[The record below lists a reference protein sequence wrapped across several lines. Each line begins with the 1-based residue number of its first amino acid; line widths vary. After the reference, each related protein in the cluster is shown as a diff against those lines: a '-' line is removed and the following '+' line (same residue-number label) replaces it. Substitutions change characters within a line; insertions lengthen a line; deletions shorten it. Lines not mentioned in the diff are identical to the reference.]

1 MGMMDGAGSTES
13 NRAGDGLAEI
23 GAMLRRRREEVGQDI
38 AAVAASTHI
47 RQNYLKA
54 IEEGRRRD
62 LPGTA
67 YMIGYVRTYADYLGF
82 DGNRLVTDYHAQLAG
97 PRKKVE
103 KRAEPEPGG
112 SVPQIQFSPVTLG
125 MAAFALVIVA
135 AVGWSYFSDDEA
147 VTETAAVEAAPEA
160 PELPA
165 AREDPATEAPAAST
179 GNAEASVSDEAQPAA
194 VGETAAVAAD
204 QVPPEADIAA
214 ATEEVTE
221 ESPPQS
227 EAEAAEAE
235 KKAGKI
241 VLRARLESWIQVT
254 NATKEV
260 VFSRVLRAG
269 ETYTVPDEK
278 GLVLTTGNAGGVE
291 ILLDGKKLKSLGT
304 VGLVRRGIPLDPK
317 KLKDGSAFKI
327 EKAAPSSQ

>member
-1 MGMMDGAGSTES
+1 
-13 NRAGDGLAEI
+13 
-23 GAMLRRRREEVGQDI
+23 MLRRRREEVGQDLVT
-38 AAVAASTHI
+38 VAANTHI

-82 DGNRLVTDYHAQLAG
+82 DGNRLISDFHAQLAG
-97 PRKKVE
+97 QRKKPE
-103 KRAEPEPGG
+103 KRAEPESGG
-112 SVPQIQFSPVTLG
+112 GLPQIQISPAILLV
-125 MAAFALVIVA
+125 ALLAVGVA
-135 AVGWSYFSDDEA
+135 AYAGWSYFSGDEE
-147 VTETAAVEAAPEA
+147 VTETASVETPDAPAE
-160 PELPA
+160 
-165 AREDPATEAPAAST
+165 PAASADPAAVSPVGST
-179 GNAEASVSDEAQPAA
+179 DGGSIGGAEASATDRAQPEATA
-194 VGETAAVAAD
+194 DETPASATED
-204 QVPPEADIAA
+204 QVPPEADVAA

-221 ESPPQS
+221 ESPPQP
-227 EAEAAEAE
+227 EEAAESE

-241 VLRARLESWIQVT
+241 VVRARLESWIQVT
-254 NATKEV
+254 NASKEV
-260 VFSRVLRAG
+260 VFSRVLRVG

-317 KLKDGSAFKI
+317 KLKDGSAFKVD
-327 EKAAPSSQ
+327 KAVSNAQ